1 MSLVKLSDEWKSFLL
16 GAGIGGLATYF
27 GPKAVKKLGHSIGD
41 YIADRAKPGLN
52 PSNGDPSEIYNR
64 VISTLNG
71 VDTRLGNMDTRLGN
85 LEKTVYQK
93 GG

>member
-16 GAGIGGLATYF
+16 GAGIGGVVTYF
-27 GPKAVKKLGHSIGD
+27 GPKAAKKLGHSIGD
-41 YIADRAKPGLN
+41 YIADRAKTGSTPG
-52 PSNGDPSEIYNR
+52 SGDSSELYNR
-64 VISTLNG
+64 VISTLNRAESRI
-71 VDTRLGNMDTRLGN
+71 DN

>member
-16 GAGIGGLATYF
+16 GAGIGGVVTYF

-52 PSNGDPSEIYNR
+52 PSNGDPSELYNR
-64 VISTLNG
+64 IISTLNG
-71 VDTRLGNMDTRLGN
+71 VDTRLDN

>member
-1 MSLVKLSDEWKSFLL
+1 MSLVKLNDEWKSFLL

-41 YIADRAKPGLN
+41 YIANRAKTGPNPG
-52 PSNGDPSEIYNR
+52 NGDSSELYNR
-64 VISTLNG
+64 MISTLNK
-71 VDTRLGNMDTRLGN
+71 VESRIDN

>member
-52 PSNGDPSEIYNR
+52 PGNGDPSEIYNR

-71 VDTRLGNMDTRLGN
+71 MDTRLGN